1 MDRKYGN
8 TSFRCSRVV
17 TRTYST
23 SFSLGVMML
32 HPSLRDAIYSI
43 YGFVRLADEIVDTFH
58 EFNKAELLQRFEE
71 DFYRAMDEG
80 ISLNPILNAFQ
91 QTVKKYSIDNQLIQ
105 AFLSSMKSD
114 LTKKEFNNEEIKK
127 YIFGSA
133 DVVGLMCL
141 KVFTGGNNERYEE
154 LKPFAMKL
162 GSAFQKVNFLRDLNQ
177 DKNFLQRV
185 YFPELNH
192 HSLDTETKKIII
204 DDIESDF
211 AEALKGIKKLPNTS
225 KASVY
230 TAFLYYR
237 ALLRKIKKTPPTE
250 MVSARIRISNARKTG
265 LLLVAWICVKLNVL

>member
-1 MDRKYGN
+1 MDRKYEN

-32 HPSLRDAIYSI
+32 HSSLRDAIYSI

-58 EFNKAELLQRFEE
+58 EFNKAELLKRFEA

-154 LKPFAMKL
+154 LKPFAIKL

-192 HSLDTETKKIII
+192 HSLDTETKNKIIS
-204 DDIESDF
+204 DIESDF

-225 KASVY
+225 KAGVY

-237 ALLRKIKKTPPTE
+237 ALLQKINKTPPSE